1 MNWLQWS
8 LSGFPKRR
16 RWARVIGETLHATPY
31 SRVYSWLHA
40 HQLRVWNSD
49 FWVHEKDCSQF
60 PRSIISMKVKQ
71 KIPSKS
77 LTSQILYEDWPM
89 MISIYSHFQLKHVFL
104 ANSVYFRNGLDNTKT
119 YFKTTI
125 VDTLSLLHLI
135 GLVFTGKQHW
145 LSSYIFVLFFSYR
158 LVVHIKVAWHPTQ
171 VVRALDLE
179 VFSALLTMYGKPFFH
194 LADVVTAIRSE
205 RAILPSFIHWL

>member
-1 MNWLQWS
+1 MSAPICASALFQEGGRGHVLGQRGQMLFS
-8 LSGFPKRR
+8 LPSTVQSSRFFWAGPKYNTG
-16 RWARVIGETLHATPY
+16 WT
-31 SRVYSWLHA
+31 
-40 HQLRVWNSD
+40 
-49 FWVHEKDCSQF
+49 DCSEVWAGSPNGGVGQGSSVKRF
-60 PRSIISMKVKQ
+60 MLLPILEYILGYMHTSFGSETWILESTKKIVLPRSIISMKVKQ

-145 LSSYIFVLFFSYR
+145 LSNYIFVLFF
-158 LVVHIKVAWHPTQ
+158 
-171 VVRALDLE
+171 
-179 VFSALLTMYGKPFFH
+179 
-194 LADVVTAIRSE
+194 
-205 RAILPSFIHWL
+205 